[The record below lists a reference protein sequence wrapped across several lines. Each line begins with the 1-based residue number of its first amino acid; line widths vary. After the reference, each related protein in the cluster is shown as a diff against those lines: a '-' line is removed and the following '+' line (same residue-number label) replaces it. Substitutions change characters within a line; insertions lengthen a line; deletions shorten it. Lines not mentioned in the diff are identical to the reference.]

1 MSIYYNKEQRWAL
14 RYISLK
20 DGTEKVCYPRSEE
33 KKNEQLAI
41 CKQKGITVLSCKKLY
56 PFSTEKNQHNFDL
69 IHNICMNTMHDME
82 TGEIPWDGA
91 EYDKLFELKEKAE
104 KYFGLELPV
113 AWLPYEE
120 LAEAKEIATAAI
132 LHRQE
137 ACIRNG
143 RPDLVTY
150 C

>member
-1 MSIYYNKEQRWAL
+1 MFKREQRYEL
-14 RYISLK
+14 RYVSRI

-33 KKNEQLAI
+33 KKEEQIAI
-41 CKQKGITVLSCKKLY
+41 CKQKGITVLSCKKIY
-56 PFSTEKNQHNFDL
+56 PFSTEKNQHNFEL
-69 IHNICMNTMHDME
+69 IHNICMNAMHDME
-82 TGEIPWDGA
+82 VGETEFDDD
-91 EYDKLFELKEKAE
+91 EYSRLEELKNKAE
-104 KYFGLELPV
+104 KYFLLPLPI
-113 AWLPYEE
+113 AWIPWEE
-120 LAEAKEIATAAI
+120 LREANELANLAI

>member
-1 MSIYYNKEQRWAL
+1 MTEFYSKEQRWAL
-14 RYISLK
+14 RYISKK

-33 KKNEQLAI
+33 KKHEQLDI
-41 CKQKGITVLSCKKLY
+41 CKQNGITVLSCKKLY

-69 IHNICMNTMHDME
+69 IHSICMNAMSDME
-82 TGEIPWDGA
+82 AGETEWNEA
-91 EYDKLFELKEKAE
+91 EYNRLETMKEKAE
-104 KYFGLELPV
+104 KFFCLPLPV
-113 AWLPYEE
+113 AWLPWEE
-120 LAEAKEIATAAI
+120 LREAKELANLAI

>member
-1 MSIYYNKEQRWAL
+1 MYQKEVRYEL
-14 RYISLK
+14 RYVSSK
-20 DGTEKVCYPRSEE
+20 TGTEKVCYPRSEE
-33 KKNEQLAI
+33 KKNEQLAV
-41 CKQKGITVLSCKKLY
+41 CKQNGIKVLSCKKLY

-69 IHNICMNTMHDME
+69 IHTVCMNAMHDME
-82 TGEIPWDGA
+82 SGETPWDEA
-91 EYDKLFELKEKAE
+91 EYDKLYALKEKAE
-104 KYFGLELPV
+104 KYFCLELPI

-120 LAEAKEIATAAI
+120 LVEAREIATAAI

-143 RPDLVTY
+143 RPDLVNY